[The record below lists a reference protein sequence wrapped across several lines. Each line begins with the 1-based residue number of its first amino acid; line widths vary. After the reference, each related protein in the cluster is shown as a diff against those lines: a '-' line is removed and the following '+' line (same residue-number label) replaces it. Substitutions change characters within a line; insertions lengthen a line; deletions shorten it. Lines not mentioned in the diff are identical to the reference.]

1 LAWLHAVPRSKTAKK
16 QSEKS
21 RLETYKAIN
30 EDHSA
35 LELPELVGYEY
46 LLEWLFEIG
55 VSMHTGM
62 GSVPL
67 TWQEIESWGKDFDLT
82 PWEKKMLRELSTE
95 YVSYSQKATDTDC
108 PQPYFKYI
116 SEDQRNAVSK
126 NILSTLRNI
135 NKIKS
140 GGLRKV

>member
-1 LAWLHAVPRSKTAKK
+1 M
-16 QSEKS
+16 
-21 RLETYKAIN
+21 ETFKMIN

-35 LELPELVGYEY
+35 LELPELVGCEY

-62 GSVPL
+62 GSIPL
-67 TWQEIESWGKDFDLT
+67 SWQEISEWGKDLDLT

-95 YVSYSQKATDTDC
+95 YVSYSQKASEPDC
-108 PQPYFKYI
+108 PQPYFRYI